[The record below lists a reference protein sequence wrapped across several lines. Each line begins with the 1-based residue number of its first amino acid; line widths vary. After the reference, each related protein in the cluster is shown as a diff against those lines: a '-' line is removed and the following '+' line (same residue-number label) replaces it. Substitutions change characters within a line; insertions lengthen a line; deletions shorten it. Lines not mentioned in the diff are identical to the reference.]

1 MAPSIKSDASVL
13 IIAGEASGDMHGAS
27 LVQEVRNRRSGISFF
42 GIGGDEM
49 QKAGV
54 ETVFHARQMAFLGFF
69 EVLKHYPFIRRVF
82 GTLCNLVDSRKPD
95 CVVLIDY
102 PGFNLRFADRMHK
115 RGVPVFYYISPQV
128 WAWGKGRVKK
138 MARIVDRMAV
148 IFPFEEG
155 IYSHAGIPVKYVG
168 HPLKDR
174 VKSIRS
180 KSDFFKELGLNPD
193 YPTVGLLP
201 GSRSQEVQKLLPE
214 MMGAYQRLAE
224 DIPRLQ
230 ALVGLAPTLSRS
242 ELVRHMTGQPSSVR
256 IVEGRTHETMAHS
269 DAVMVASGT
278 ATLETALLGTPM
290 VILYK
295 MAPLSYTIVKR
306 LVKIESIGL
315 ANIVAGKRVAQE
327 LIQKEANA
335 ERIYK
340 VIRPLLLDPNENA
353 RSRNDLKIVSEK
365 LGEGGASA
373 RAAEWLIEMIDL
385 RRQQRQVR

>member
-1 MAPSIKSDASVL
+1 MDASIL
-13 IIAGEASGDMHGAS
+13 IVAGEASGDLHGAA
-27 LVQEVRNRRSGISFF
+27 LVSEVKKRRPDCAFF

-49 QKAGV
+49 SRAGV

-82 GTLCNLVDSRKPD
+82 RTLSDLVDARKPD
-95 CVVLIDY
+95 CAVLIDY

-115 RGVPVFYYISPQV
+115 RGIPVFYYISPQV
-128 WAWGKGRVKK
+128 WAWGRGRVKK
-138 MARIVDRMAV
+138 MARSIDRMAV

-155 IYSHAGIPVKYVG
+155 IYNKAGIPVRYVG

-174 VKSIRS
+174 IKTVMS

-193 YPTVGLLP
+193 HPTVGLLP
-201 GSRSQEVQKLLPE
+201 GSRNQEVQKLLPE
-214 MMGAYQRLAE
+214 MMGAYHRLAE
-224 DIPRLQ
+224 GIPQLQ
-230 ALVGLAPTLSRS
+230 ALIGLAPTLSRS
-242 ELVRHMTGQPSSVR
+242 ELLRHAPDHSASIR
-256 IVEGRTHETMAHS
+256 IVEGRTYETMAHS

-295 MAPLSYTIVKR
+295 MSPISYFIIKR

-315 ANIVAGKRVAQE
+315 ANIVAGKKVATE

-335 ERIYK
+335 ERIADA
-340 VIRPLLLDPNENA
+340 IRPLFLDEKENTRA
-353 RSRNDLKIVSEK
+353 RGELKIVSEK

-373 RAAEWLIEMIDL
+373 RAAEWLIEMLDL
-385 RRQQRQVR
+385 RRRR